1 MPPPLHKS
9 QSGAHIRALRSRP
22 FAALLVCI
30 LLFATI
36 RAQYLELPAP
46 RNVAAGVLLYHVETE
61 TQLAPQGPLSIWMLR
76 LDPRKIDLQAAL
88 ANEEIMGV
96 ETVGDIAKRHKP
108 IAAINAGFFLPNGDP
123 AGVMT
128 IDGRLVSDTRRP
140 RGAVGISSDKTGV
153 KLVFARLR
161 ATASLVLQNRR
172 RRIDGQAMTTIP
184 IDGIDT
190 TRLRGQLMLFT
201 PSYHADTDTAKGGL
215 EWVIDRQRGR
225 LISGPH
231 REGKTQDSAAGLRA
245 IVRRRA
251 WRRSRSQLLGRG
263 TRVRLDVSYE
273 PVEGEPK
280 SWLLAQDI
288 VGGAGLLIRDGRD
301 VEDWS
306 IERFNQGFAE
316 NRHPRTMIGTAADGT
331 IWLVTVDGRQPEQSV
346 GMTLV
351 ELRALA
357 QRLGL
362 VNALN
367 LDGGG
372 STTMWVQGQVVN
384 SPSDPTGPRKVSDA
398 LLVHGAQ
405 AVTRLHGS
413 RTSASR

>member
-1 MPPPLHKS
+1 MRG
-9 QSGAHIRALRSRP
+9 QRRIRRIDLVAGL
-22 FAALLVCI
+22 ACTLLLLVSPFRAI
-30 LLFATI
+30 APF
-36 RAQYLELPAP
+36 RAQPLDLPEPRHVAP
-46 RNVAAGVLLYHVETE
+46 GVLLYHLDNPALVDPE
-61 TQLAPQGPLSIWMLR
+61 GPVSIWTLR
-76 LDPRKIDLQAAL
+76 LDPAKVDLQAAL
-88 ANEEIMGV
+88 ANDEIMGV
-96 ETVGDIAKRHKP
+96 ETVAGIAERHQP
-108 IAAINAGFFLPNGDP
+108 LAAINAGFFLPNGDP

-140 RGAVGISSDKTGV
+140 RGAIGISRDSTGV

-161 ATASLVLQNRR
+161 ATASLMLQNHKPQGA
-172 RRIDGQAMTTIP
+172 DGPAVVTVP

-215 EWVIDRQRGR
+215 EWVIDGQRGR
-225 LISGPH
+225 MTSGPH
-231 REGKTQDSAAGLRA
+231 REGRTRIPARGFVLSFGGEQVPESLR
-245 IVRRRA
+245 
-251 WRRSRSQLLGRG
+251 LLGRS

-273 PVEGEPK
+273 PVEGEPE

-288 VGGAGLLIRDGRD
+288 VGGAGLLIRDGDD

-316 NRHPRTMIGTAADGT
+316 NRHPRTLVGTTADNT
-331 IWLVTVDGRQPEQSV
+331 IWLVAVDGRQPERSV
-346 GMTLV
+346 GMTLI

-357 QRLGL
+357 RRLGL

-384 SPSDPTGPRKVSDA
+384 KPSDPTGPRKVSDA
-398 LLVHGAQ
+398 LLVHR
-405 AVTRLHGS
+405 VTGQD
-413 RTSASR
+413 